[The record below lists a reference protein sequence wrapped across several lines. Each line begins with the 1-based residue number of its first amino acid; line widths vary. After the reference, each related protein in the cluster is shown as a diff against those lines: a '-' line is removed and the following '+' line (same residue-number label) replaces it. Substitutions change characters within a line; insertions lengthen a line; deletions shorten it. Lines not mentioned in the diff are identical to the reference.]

1 MEAIAR
7 LSSLVFGVTM
17 LLLSVAITVETVVRK
32 AFSISLGGVDEL
44 SGYAIAVGAP
54 LAFAVAL
61 VERSHIRI
69 NLLYVR
75 LGPRLR
81 ALADAAAALSLTAIA
96 VFLAV
101 FAWRTFAE
109 TRLYQS
115 LAQTPW
121 ATPLVYP
128 QALWLATL
136 VVFLLVA
143 LVLAWRV
150 LARLLRRDWAGLEAV
165 AGPGSVEEELRAELE
180 DLKRR

>member
-1 MEAIAR
+1 MEAVAR
-7 LSSLVFGVTM
+7 LSSLVFGVSM
-17 LLLSVAITVETVVRK
+17 LLLSVAVAVETVLRK
-32 AFSISLGGVDEL
+32 VLSISLGGVDEL
-44 SGYAIAVGAP
+44 SGYAIAIGAP

-75 LGPRLR
+75 LGLRQR
-81 ALADAAAALSLTAIA
+81 ALADAAAALSLAAIA
-96 VFLAV
+96 LFLAV
-101 FAWRTFAE
+101 FAWRTWDE
-109 TRLYQS
+109 TRTYQS

-136 VVFLLVA
+136 GVFLLVA
-143 LVLAWRV
+143 LVLAGRV
-150 LARLLRRDWAGLEAV
+150 LARLWRRDWAGLEAV
-165 AGPGSVEEELRAELE
+165 AGAGSVEEELRAELE